1 MKFPHYPVLF
11 CLQVFT
17 KGVPSALNTP
27 SCCSLSHALGLFWL
41 LLWVPPR
48 SQVLACGA
56 DTACMAGWDGL
67 FWLSLLSA
75 SPQGRVKGG
84 HLAETDPER
93 VVCWSFQY
101 STGTEIQS
109 PQPAGRGS
117 QALFISCKEPGL
129 LEAGEQEER
138 RGDRGRPGPH
148 VVLGE
153 RSSGAPVCT
162 EGDQFP
168 WG

>member
-1 MKFPHYPVLF
+1 ME
-11 CLQVFT
+11 
-17 KGVPSALNTP
+17 
-27 SCCSLSHALGLFWL
+27 
-41 LLWVPPR
+41 R
-48 SQVLACGA
+48 
-56 DTACMAGWDGL
+56 
-67 FWLSLLSA
+67 
-75 SPQGRVKGG
+75 G

-93 VVCWSFQY
+93 VVCWSFRY

-129 LEAGEQEER
+129 LEVGEQEER